1 MITVFRKLRGKL
13 KEFDIDQA
21 YLANKFGVSVMTISH
36 CMTGKK
42 QWTLDWMYAI
52 LDLICEPYDQLNVY
66 FPKGGYLY
74 EGLPKR

>member
-1 MITVFRKLRGKL
+1 MFRKLRGKL

-21 YLANKFGVSVMTISH
+21 YLASKFGCSTMTISH

-52 LDLICEPYDQLNVY
+52 LDMIAEPYEQLYVY
-66 FPKGGYLY
+66 FPRGGISMEHKL
-74 EGLPKR
+74 